1 MKAEGIAVVTGASR
15 GIGRAVALDLA
26 AAGFEVVATMRSPE
40 AGAALPAEAR
50 ARGGRLRVERLDVTE
65 PGAISM
71 PDGLRVLVN
80 NAGVECEY
88 LPVEHQPLAQWR
100 EIFETNVFG
109 LVEVTKRAIPKLRA
123 AGGGVICNIT
133 SSSYLAAVPF
143 YSAYRASKVAA
154 AALGEGLRAELA
166 PFGIRIVEILP
177 GPVESDMLYGS
188 ERLPE
193 AHRFPEYREMAE
205 HSFRAREGIKG
216 RYTPAAAAAEAIRRA
231 ILDDDAPLRNA
242 CDPMGEALLKAWRT
256 SSDEELMRRTL
267 GDPKRYQ
274 KL

>member
-26 AAGFEVVATMRSPE
+26 AAGFEVVASMRNPA
-40 AGAALPAEAR
+40 AGAGLSAEAK
-50 ARGGRLRVERLDVTE
+50 AMGGRLRVERLDVTD
-65 PGAISM
+65 PSTLAM

-123 AGGGVICNIT
+123 SGGGVLCNIT

-143 YSAYRASKVAA
+143 YSAYRASKVAV

-166 PFGIRIVEILP
+166 PFGIRVVEILP
-177 GPVESDMLYGS
+177 GPIETDMLMGS
-188 ERLPE
+188 ERMPE
-193 AHRFPEYREMAE
+193 AHRIPEYRKMAE
-205 HSFRAREGIKG
+205 HSFRAREGVKG
-216 RYTPAAAAAEAIRRA
+216 HYTPAAEAAAAIRRA

-242 CDPMGEALLKAWRT
+242 CDAMGAALLEAWRT

-274 KL
+274 DL